1 LLVLLSDAGA
11 TLDGEVDGE
20 ALVCPRVDG
29 EVRSL
34 QGIHRSGSSTA
45 IDLHAS
51 KGAIV
56 ALWLAPPAPP
66 PAPADLIEKP
76 GWRK

>member
-1 LLVLLSDAGA
+1 
-11 TLDGEVDGE
+11 VDGE

-34 QGIHRSGSSTA
+34 QGIHRSGPSVA
-45 IDLHAS
+45 IDLRAS
-51 KGAIV
+51 KGAVV
-56 ALWLAPPAPP
+56 ALWLAPPEAPP
-66 PAPADLIEKP
+66 MPPDLIEKP